1 MALILFMDEKFD
13 DFDDWVNTGDPLWVI
28 SSGEAYHASVS
39 NEDGSAIKTVN
50 LPPLANNYFEV
61 YWSNRYNNFYGNAA
75 THDAEIR
82 LWFDDD
88 SVITFGFSP
97 YGDAD
102 LSIWYLQATNYEVS
116 LYPNNR
122 QLWTKLVSEIGAGN
136 NRTVSL
142 YYNYTQDSKTKPT
155 SWTLAGTQNIA
166 NLSSELANVTIRVNN
181 KQIGADFNYHWFDDI
196 QIYVDTTSSV
206 VGFDP
211 SIEYEA
217 SYLRTAFNA
226 EGSGKVTA
234 PSPFYAPVSAATFK
248 DQQKKLLT
256 YTNAFGRIQWQGEG
270 GALKFSIHGA
280 EFEVEECL
288 KKTQYVE
295 VGQSPVILHMP
306 IRQVQGLV
314 IVDKDAGF
322 VSRGVTADHL
332 VSFEK
337 ADKKVF
343 EARSDSNTFSVVDT
357 NFVTP
362 FVPNIVSNGKDEEMY
377 YKDKWDSIDTDKA
390 HIVIQTG
397 RLDFFAVRYPVN
409 LYEKF
414 NNLTKLNKLEIVTT
428 ISAISFGTTGW
439 TNVGGDDGKYWY
451 YLYNYHILDW
461 EVIDKFG
468 RSDLGNGAKTVST
481 ADGSGNSKFYDAI
494 EITVNVIELLK
505 AGESNWDISENYV
518 IGDRAIH
525 EDVLYTA
532 LTIHSGTEPPDETDW
547 QRTVYD
553 FINYESE
560 AGTDS
565 EFSKLNTIPLIRT
578 TKTKQTEV
586 DGGTATNGF
595 WMWAFSI
602 RATFDEDNEPEY
614 SSASIATVA
623 GDGKSIT
630 LLPTSGKNLPYE
642 DGFGIGDIIHIV
654 KLAQDYLQDAWDANQ
669 IKTDIGALIIDV
681 TKSVVVTEDH
691 TYKSFFTLMQH
702 ICGLTNSTFFPVYGA
717 TRTVKM
723 VSADNHIDSGIIFT
737 KKDLVGY
744 NAGNWSITYDPT
756 KQRNKI
762 RIIGDNVN
770 IVKNLSPTNGPFDLG
785 DEIETIEDSDIQTSL
800 QASDKADALAPRMED
815 SEVIAIIT
823 LNYTKVPS
831 GSNYTN
837 VKIGSEASLLL
848 PLASDTSTA
857 NFQSGGDGRLVIA
870 AIELNNNKDTGWQD
884 HVTIMLQKR
893 YV

>member
-1 MALILFMDEKFD
+1 ILFMDEKFD
-13 DFDDWVNTGDPLWVI
+13 DFYDWVNTGDPLWVI
-28 SSGEAYHASVS
+28 SSGEAYHASVG

-61 YWSNRYNNFYGNAA
+61 YWSNRFNTFFGNAA

-142 YYNYTQDSKTKPT
+142 YYNYTQNSKIKPT

-181 KQIGADFNYHWFDDI
+181 KQIGSEFNYHWFDDI
-196 QIYVDTTSSV
+196 QIYVDTTSSM
-206 VGFDP
+206 VGFDE
-211 SIEYEA
+211 SIIDNINV
-217 SYLRTAFNA
+217 SYLRSAFNIGGNA
-226 EGSGKVTA
+226 RINVT
-234 PSPFYAPVSAATFK
+234 SPFYVPVSAALFR
-248 DQQKKLLT
+248 DQQKKQLT
-256 YTNAFGRIQWQGEG
+256 YTNVFGHIQWQGEAG
-270 GALKFSIHGA
+270 PLKLSIHGA

-288 KKTQYVE
+288 KKTQFVD
-295 VGQSPVILHMP
+295 VGQSPVILSTP

-322 VSRGVTADHL
+322 VSRGVTAVHL

-343 EARSDSNTFSVVDT
+343 EARSDSDTFSVVDT

-468 RSDLGNGAKTVST
+468 RSDLGIGNKTVST
-481 ADGSGNSKFYDAI
+481 ADGSSNSNFYDPV
-494 EITVNVIELLK
+494 EITVDVVELLK
-505 AGESNWDISENYV
+505 VGKSDWDIATTYSS
-518 IGDRAIH
+518 GDRVIN
-525 EDVLYTA
+525 EDILYTYING
-532 LTIHSGTEPPDETDW
+532 TPSSGQEPPDTKW
-547 QRTVYD
+547 QRTIYD
-553 FINYESE
+553 FINYEDTAS
-560 AGTDS
+560 TDN
-565 EFSKLNTIPLIRT
+565 EFSKLNIIPLIRT
-578 TKTKQTEV
+578 TKTK
-586 DGGTATNGF
+586 
-595 WMWAFSI
+595 
-602 RATFDEDNEPEY
+602 
-614 SSASIATVA
+614 
-623 GDGKSIT
+623 
-630 LLPTSGKNLPYE
+630 
-642 DGFGIGDIIHIV
+642 
-654 KLAQDYLQDAWDANQ
+654 
-669 IKTDIGALIIDV
+669 
-681 TKSVVVTEDH
+681 
-691 TYKSFFTLMQH
+691 
-702 ICGLTNSTFFPVYGA
+702 
-717 TRTVKM
+717 
-723 VSADNHIDSGIIFT
+723 
-737 KKDLVGY
+737 
-744 NAGNWSITYDPT
+744 
-756 KQRNKI
+756 
-762 RIIGDNVN
+762 
-770 IVKNLSPTNGPFDLG
+770 
-785 DEIETIEDSDIQTSL
+785 
-800 QASDKADALAPRMED
+800 
-815 SEVIAIIT
+815 
-823 LNYTKVPS
+823 
-831 GSNYTN
+831 
-837 VKIGSEASLLL
+837 
-848 PLASDTSTA
+848 
-857 NFQSGGDGRLVIA
+857 
-870 AIELNNNKDTGWQD
+870 
-884 HVTIMLQKR
+884 
-893 YV
+893 